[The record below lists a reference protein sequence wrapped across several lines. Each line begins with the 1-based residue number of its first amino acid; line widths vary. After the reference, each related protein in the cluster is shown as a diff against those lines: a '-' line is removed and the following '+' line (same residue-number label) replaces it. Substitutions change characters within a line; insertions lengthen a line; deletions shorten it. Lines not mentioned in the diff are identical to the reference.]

1 MRRLTQLTE
10 TTNHPPRGRGPGGGS
25 AFRSAPLLHL
35 PTNADEWWALHRSR
49 TEASIAHVN
58 HMLTD
63 PVDANDV
70 VLAKMLADDTLR
82 PTQMPAAP
90 V

>member
-1 MRRLTQLTE
+1 VAAVPFGLPPCCTCRPTR
-10 TTNHPPRGRGPGGGS
+10 TNGG
-25 AFRSAPLLHL
+25 
-35 PTNADEWWALHRSR
+35 ALHRSR

>member
-1 MRRLTQLTE
+1 
-10 TTNHPPRGRGPGGGS
+10 
-25 AFRSAPLLHL
+25 
-35 PTNADEWWALHRSR
+35 
-49 TEASIAHVN
+49 
-58 HMLTD
+58 MLTD